1 MRETYAQRD
10 IVTKLEAFIMFFIRG
25 NLVYSAYAKYLSK
38 LEESKDSG
46 IFANDIDVGSLK
58 LNAPRS

>member
-10 IVTKLEAFIMFFIRG
+10 MVTKLEAFIMFFIRG
-25 NLVYSAYAKYLSK
+25 NLVYSAYTKYLK
-38 LEESKDSG
+38 TFEESKDSG
-46 IFANDIDVGSLK
+46 IFANDIEFGSLK